1 MTASSEFTI
10 PLFPTGDEGAAFRL
24 RNKEGGEIQRP
35 HIIQNESA
43 VTVQAN
49 LFSVLHGRSSPGGG
63 AATLIVIEFQ
73 FTGSEPRGRRLR
85 KATID
90 VKFGLEDKDVG
101 SEYDPKVTKIAPY
114 GTFFRNPAR
123 EKQET
128 KYNANIS
135 ANFGGGPAGLGLGA
149 GWERTNSI
157 VKEERETLSGTR
169 RIEGRNSG
177 SQNAARWIIRE
188 NKLDK
193 NGIPSSLRTAILLEL
208 QCKERF
214 RAFVAINSEVDLL
227 YKADQ
232 SLKKFLGGAIVDPVC
247 FEEDGKRQ
255 DMGDLLLNIDIENL
269 SACDLEKLGSIQVG
283 VTHPPIEIVFRIH

>member
-1 MTASSEFTI
+1 MAASSEFTI

-43 VTVQAN
+43 VTVQAD

-63 AATLIVIEFQ
+63 EATLIVVEFH

-101 SEYDPKVTKIAPY
+101 SEYDPKVSKIAPC

-135 ANFGGGPAGLGLGA
+135 ANFGGGPACLGLGA
-149 GWERTNSI
+149 GWERTNST
-157 VKEERETLSGTR
+157 VREERETLSGAR

-188 NKLDK
+188 NKLNK
-193 NGIPSSLRTAILLEL
+193 NGIPSLLRTAILLEL

-214 RAFVAINSEVDLL
+214 RAFVAINAEVDLL

-232 SLKKFLGGAIVDPVC
+232 SLKKFLGGVIVD
-247 FEEDGKRQ
+247 
-255 DMGDLLLNIDIENL
+255 
-269 SACDLEKLGSIQVG
+269 
-283 VTHPPIEIVFRIH
+283 